1 MSTPRK
7 RTRRAPE
14 RWPQPMFKV
23 TITKHDVPPRFHIP
37 ATQITVGAS
46 SAESACSM
54 VVRMAHIDA
63 GVAPLRS
70 LLALSLAYATA
81 VPARSPAV
89 RSEAA

>member
-1 MSTPRK
+1 MWR
-7 RTRRAPE
+7 
-14 RWPQPMFKV
+14 V
-23 TITKHDVPPRFHIP
+23 TIAEHDIP
-37 ATQITVGAS
+37 LRWHVAAREVTVGAATS
-46 SAESACSM
+46 ESACSM